1 MVNFKLIVSN
11 PYDGM
16 SNSYELKDDVAQSLL
31 GLKIGSILEASNMGI
46 KGKIKITG
54 GSDRSGFPMRSD
66 VLGAVKKYTLLTK
79 GQGLQNV
86 ERGQRKRKLVRGN
99 IITED
104 IYQINAML
112 AEKIKDF
119 TSPKPA
125 DDAKPAE
132 ENKSTA
138 EGDSSSD

>member
-1 MVNFKLIVSN
+1 MANFKLIVSN
-11 PYDGM
+11 PYDGR

-31 GLKIGSILEASNMGI
+31 GLKVGSIIEASNFGI

-99 IITED
+99 TITED

-112 AEKIKDF
+112 TQKIKDF
-119 TSPKPA
+119 TSPKPVE
-125 DDAKPAE
+125 DAKPVE
-132 ENKSTA
+132 ENKSTDK
-138 EGDSSSD
+138 GDSSND